1 MFNKNQLASLN
12 QELDSS
18 RIKTREKGNVSL
30 SYIEGFDVIDTAN
43 LIFGYGN
50 WSYLISKLEQVSQE
64 QNHNQN
70 FVVCY
75 KAIVKLIVKD
85 EEHSKSI
92 SRQDVG
98 FGSGV
103 AKTLND
109 AHENAGK
116 EAVTDALKRAMR
128 SLGNQFGNSLYDKSR
143 NHANQDNSYQA
154 NQNQNYNQKLQ
165 NNQQQQLPYQNENL
179 NNRATN
185 ANANTNFKGVGSQQQ
200 IARQNQAQ
208 NQTMQ
213 QQVQNSNGNVNNRT
227 TQNSNSRNVN
237 QNLNNQQ
244 NNPPHEQSFPNNQ
257 SFDQYEYQGLYNLGL
272 DVIEQNGFLVV
283 SGNNQYS
290 YKDAIKA
297 CGFRFDSASKTWYKP
312 IESAA

>member
-18 RIKTREKGNVSL
+18 RVKTREIKTREQGNISL

-50 WSYLISKLEQVSQE
+50 WSYLISSLTQVSQE

-75 KAIVKLIVKD
+75 KAVVKLIVKD
-85 EEHSKSI
+85 ENHSKST

-98 FGSGV
+98 FGTGV
-103 AKTLND
+103 SKTLAD
-109 AHENAGK
+109 SHENAGK

-128 SLGNQFGNSLYDKSR
+128 SFGNQFGNSLYDKTR
-143 NHANQDNSYQA
+143 NQQNQDSSYQ
-154 NQNQNYNQKLQ
+154 QNQNYNQRPPQ
-165 NNQQQQLPYQNENL
+165 NNQQQQQPYQNDNV
-179 NNRATN
+179 NRTTN
-185 ANANTNFKGVGSQQQ
+185 SNFKGVGNQQQ
-200 IARQNQAQ
+200 TARQNQAQ
-208 NQTMQ
+208 NPT
-213 QQVQNSNGNVNNRT
+213 
-227 TQNSNSRNVN
+227 
-237 QNLNNQQ
+237 NQQ
-244 NNPPHEQSFPNNQ
+244 NNPPQQNSFQNNQ
-257 SFDQYEYQGLYNLGL
+257 SFDQYEYQPLYNLGL

-283 SGNNQYS
+283 TGNNQYA

-312 IESAA
+312 VEQGVA

>member
-1 MFNKNQLASLN
+1 MFNKNQIEVLN
-12 QELDSS
+12 KELDSS

-50 WSYLISKLEQVSQE
+50 WSYLISSLNQVSQE

-75 KAIVKLIVKD
+75 KAVVKLIIKD
-85 EEHSKSI
+85 ENHTKSI

-98 FGSGV
+98 FGTGV
-103 AKTLND
+103 SKTLAD

-116 EAVTDALKRAMR
+116 EAVTDALKRTLR

-143 NHANQDNSYQA
+143 NHQNQDN
-154 NQNQNYNQKLQ
+154 QNQQQKPNYNQ
-165 NNQQQQLPYQNENL
+165 NHSS
-179 NNRATN
+179 
-185 ANANTNFKGVGSQQQ
+185 NTNFKGVGNQQQ
-200 IARQNQAQ
+200 TARQNQT
-208 NQTMQ
+208 QTMQ
-213 QQVQNSNGNVNNRT
+213 QQVQN
-227 TQNSNSRNVN
+227 QNSRNLN
-237 QNLNNQQ
+237 QNPNNQY
-244 NNPPHEQSFPNNQ
+244 NNPPQQNSFQNNQ

-283 SGNNQYS
+283 TGNNQYA

-312 IESAA
+312 VESAA